1 MQGEQACRRCVLAS
15 SCPILQRNAEVLRHL
30 PLALHTAERYIRSS
44 GCRGGADRDD
54 LRSEAALGLIAS
66 VEAFDRDAGV
76 RFSSYAVPKML
87 GRLRHHQRDV
97 WQALHMPR
105 RLMELHQRVRT
116 LQRRRQEQGRPA
128 LGPPELCRQLQC
140 SQEQLEQAALAWQQQ
155 HVASL
160 DAFPA
165 EELLA
170 ASDPADDDPQLQRLR
185 QAMDRLPLSDQLLVA
200 AAWIDAIPRRSL
212 AAQLGVSC
220 PALSRRLNR
229 LLAQLGQSAMASSA
243 AMVV

>member
-128 LGPPELCRQLQC
+128 LGLLEGWGDWLLVSLVALAATLIESAIGAGLQRRSTWLSNELVNAIQTTI
-140 SQEQLEQAALAWQQQ
+140 AAL
-155 HVASL
+155 L
-160 DAFPA
+160 
-165 EELLA
+165 
-170 ASDPADDDPQLQRLR
+170 
-185 QAMDRLPLSDQLLVA
+185 
-200 AAWIDAIPRRSL
+200 
-212 AAQLGVSC
+212 
-220 PALSRRLNR
+220 
-229 LLAQLGQSAMASSA
+229 AMALWPS
-243 AMVV
+243 